1 MGIVLWSVEGEP
13 YGSDLNEP
21 YEKVTIK
28 MIRIEVYR
36 VNIGK
41 MSDLKELTL

>member
-1 MGIVLWSVEGEP
+1 MGMVLWVDRECFYE
-13 YGSDLNEP
+13 SDLNEP

-28 MIRIEVYR
+28 IIRIEVYR

-41 MSDLKELTL
+41 MSDLKDLT